1 MQYPDVY
8 YSCEKASSDNQR
20 KFLVSR
26 GVEFV
31 LLILAAGLGEIPRS
45 SFHGAGPVAAFGLFL
60 LALIIRSSGVGDTAE
75 KRWYD
80 ARAASESI
88 KSAAWQFAVK
98 CKPYDSG
105 DSDAKGLL
113 VDLLKNVLKR
123 VPKLEVNQSRGTNAV
138 VSQEMSEIRSQKLED
153 RIAKYKEE
161 RVEDQITWYKTKAKI
176 NKTRAKIWRVAL
188 IMLESVAVILGFIR
202 VLGAFDV
209 NWVGILATAAAG
221 VAAWQQTRNFTF
233 LSESYS
239 VTTLELSFVLDTFL
253 NVTDENGWSD
263 AARDAESAFSREHGL
278 WLVRRQLK
286 SD

>member
-1 MQYPDVY
+1 MQYPDLY
-8 YSCEKASSDNQR
+8 YTCEKASSDNQR
-20 KFLVSR
+20 TFLVSR
-26 GVEFV
+26 GIEFV

-45 SFHGAGPVAAFGLFL
+45 SIHDAGPIAAFGLFL
-60 LALIIRSSGVGDTAE
+60 IALIIRSSGVGDTAE

-80 ARAASESI
+80 ARAATESI

-98 CKPYDSG
+98 CKPYDAV

-113 VDLLKNVLKR
+113 TGLLKNVLKR
-123 VPKLEVNQSRGTNAV
+123 VPKLEVTQSRGMNAV
-138 VSQEMSEIRSQKLED
+138 VSQDMSEIRSLKLED

-161 RVEDQITWYKTKAKI
+161 RVEDQITWYRTEAKN
-176 NKTRAKIWRVAL
+176 NKTRAKIWRIVL
-188 IMLESVAVILGFIR
+188 IMLESIAVILGFIR
-202 VLGAFDV
+202 ILGAFDV
-209 NWVGILATAAAG
+209 NWVGILATAAAS

-239 VTTLELSFVLDTFL
+239 VTTLELSFVLDSFS
-253 NVTDENGWSD
+253 NVADENSWSD

-286 SD
+286 ND

>member
-1 MQYPDVY
+1 MQYPDLY
-8 YSCEKASSDNQR
+8 YACEKASADNQR

-26 GVEFV
+26 GAEFV

-45 SFHGAGPVAAFGLFL
+45 SIHDAGPIAAFGLFL

-75 KRWYD
+75 IRWYD

-113 VDLLKNVLKR
+113 TDLLKNVLKR
-123 VPKLEVNQSRGTNAV
+123 VPKLEVTQSRGTNAV
-138 VSQEMSEIRSQKLED
+138 VSEVMSEIRSLKLED
-153 RIAKYKEE
+153 RIAKYKGE
-161 RVEDQITWYKTKAKI
+161 RVENQIAWYKTKAKI

-239 VTTLELSFVLDTFL
+239 VTTFELSFVLDTFS